1 MLKVEGHSNLVR
13 DTHSKALINT
23 DKNAYKAALLR
34 RDRNIEKQKEILELK
49 TEVKELKDMVQTLL
63 NKLDK

>member
-1 MLKVEGHSNLVR
+1 MLKVEGHSNLIR

-49 TEVKELKDMVQTLL
+49 TEVKELKNMVQTLL